1 MTQKQWI
8 QSYPPGVAEEI
19 DSTQYASIKDIFE
32 KSCETFADRV
42 AFSNLGTRLTFA
54 RLDALTRDFAAYLQG
69 LPGMKKGDR
78 VALMMPNTLQ
88 YPIAMLGALRAGFVV
103 VNVNPMYTATELQHQ
118 LRDSGAKVVVVMEN
132 FAHTLQKVLQQTPVE
147 HIILNSMGEMHGFFK
162 RVLLNFVVRHLKNLV
177 PDFSLPGVVRFRK
190 ALSLG
195 SKQDFKPVNIMAED
209 LAFLQYTGGTTGVA
223 KGAILTHGNVVANLQ
238 QASAWMGQDIEEG
251 QEIVITALPMY
262 HIFSLTAN
270 ILVFMKVGGH
280 CLLITDPRNMKQ
292 FVKVLANVPFTA
304 LTGVNTLF
312 NGLLNTP
319 GIEKV
324 DFSHVKLVLGG
335 GAAIEPAVAENWKK
349 VTGTRLS
356 EAYGLTE
363 CSPAVCIN
371 PLHEEYNGSIGLP
384 IPSTQVSIRDDE
396 FNELPVGQ
404 EGELCVKGPQVMR
417 GYWNKPKETAEI
429 LTQDGWLKTGD
440 IAYMDENGYF
450 YITDRKKDM
459 ILVSGF
465 NVYPKEIEAVAS
477 SHSGVFESAVVGVPD
492 PKTGEA
498 VKLFVV
504 AKEADLNA
512 ETLLEHCRKHLT
524 AYKVPRHIEFVQEL
538 PKSPVGK
545 VLRRELRDQER
556 KKLKQQALAE

>member
-1 MTQKQWI
+1 MTQKAWI
-8 QSYPPGVAEEI
+8 QSYPPGVSDDI
-19 DSTQYASIKDIFE
+19 DMEQFASIRDIFE
-32 KSCETFADRV
+32 HSCEQFADKV
-42 AFSNLGTRLTFA
+42 AFSNLGTRLTY
-54 RLDALTRDFAAYLQG
+54 RQLDALTRDFAAYLQS

-88 YPIAMLGALRAGFVV
+88 YPVAMLAVLRAGFVA
-103 VNVNPMYTATELQHQ
+103 VNVNPLYTPTELQHQ
-118 LRDSGAKVVVVMEN
+118 LRDSGAKVVVLIEN
-132 FAHTLQKVLQQTPVE
+132 FAHTLQKVFQQTQVE
-147 HIILNSMGEMHGFFK
+147 HVVVNSLGEMHGFFK
-162 RVLLNFVVRHLKNLV
+162 RILLNFVVRHIKNLV
-177 PDFSLPGVVRFRK
+177 PDYTLPGVVSFRK

-195 SKQDFKPVNIMAED
+195 RKQDLKPVTIHQDD

-223 KGAILTHGNVVANLQ
+223 KGAILTHGNVIANLQ
-238 QASAWMGQDIEEG
+238 QASIWLGQDIEEG

-270 ILVFMKVGGH
+270 ILVFLKVGGH
-280 CLLITDPRNMKQ
+280 CLLITDPRNMKG
-292 FVKVLANVPFTA
+292 FVKILANVPFTA

-312 NGLLNTP
+312 NSLLNTP

-335 GAAIEPAVAENWKK
+335 GAAIEPAVAQEWKK

-384 IPSTQVSIRDDE
+384 VPSTEVSIRDDE

-404 EGELCVKGPQVMR
+404 EGELCVRGPQVMR
-417 GYWNKPKETAEI
+417 GYWNKPRETAEV

-440 IAYMDENGYF
+440 IAYMDDKGYF
-450 YITDRKKDM
+450 YVTDRKKDM

-477 SHSGVFESAVVGVPD
+477 SHPGVFESAAIGVPD
-492 PKTGEA
+492 SKTGEA

-504 AKEADLNA
+504 RKNPELTEEAM
-512 ETLLEHCRKHLT
+512 TEHCRKHLT
-524 AYKVPRHIEFVQEL
+524 AYKIPRHVEFVDEL

-545 VLRRELRDQER
+545 VLRRELRDLE
-556 KKLKQQALAE
+556 KKKVETEAAAN